1 MCPAK
6 KFLRGS
12 LSYLIGR
19 SEFIQLVADFFNTR
33 VYINPL
39 EQHAKLEVDQTYDNN
54 QAFWDDALGGVQFEE
69 MKVSLQNFHLT
80 EWMPYSPG
88 RYLTQDAIDSR
99 RAAQEFIAPNRA
111 EYLPNGKAR
120 MIVGGIGSIRL
131 LGKVIDSTPTYF
143 LGASSTGVSHQGIPV
158 AMNKSQYR
166 NVIKKI
172 KKHGGCI
179 VNLQGSLRKFPIS
192 LSMINYDA
200 EIPRFCF
207 FTEALEIV
215 EPSSE
220 TDLAVSVAIMF
231 ESGKGPTF
239 SRDGY
244 SIRIGKMWSFYTFSP
259 GSFKNNLKS
268 AVNWLSNYAARY
280 SRKKNPIIFNGFDE
294 QYNHF
299 RNPTEFPISHVFE
312 KMDFKHFLN
321 PYMKHYN
328 FTINV
333 GITMKGSIFQNI
345 RDSTIINES
354 LVVGSFNKIKGELGE
369 DIAKALLKVA
379 EEIEKSGNKEA
390 ADLFNGFNEE
400 LQKPNPRRTILK
412 SLWNGIERAL
422 PTIVKLTDIVAKIS
436 KLFA

>member
-1 MCPAK
+1 MYPVK

-19 SEFIQLVADFFNTR
+19 SDFIQLVADFFNTR

-39 EQHAKLEVDQTYDNN
+39 EQHAKPEVDQTHNNN
-54 QAFWDDALGGVQFEE
+54 QAFWDEALSGVQFEE
-69 MKVSLQNFHLT
+69 MRVSLQNFHLT
-80 EWMPYSPG
+80 EWMSYSPG
-88 RYLTQDAIDSR
+88 RYFTQGAIDSR
-99 RAAQEFIAPNRA
+99 RKAQKFIAPNRA
-111 EYLPNGKAR
+111 EYFPNGKCD
-120 MIVGGIGSIRL
+120 MILGGIGSIRL

-143 LGASSTGVSHQGIPV
+143 LGASSNGVSHQGIPV
-158 AMNKSQYR
+158 AMNKNQYR
-166 NVIKKI
+166 SVIKII
-172 KKHGGCI
+172 KKHGGCM

-207 FTEALEIV
+207 FTETTEII

-231 ESGKGPTF
+231 ESDRGPTF

-244 SIRIGKMWSFYTFSP
+244 SIIMDKMWSFYTFNPS
-259 GSFKNNLKS
+259 SVKNDLMS
-268 AVNWLSNYAARY
+268 AVNWLTNYAARY
-280 SRKKNPIIFNGFDE
+280 SGKKNPTIFNGFDE

-299 RNPTEFPISHVFE
+299 KNPTEFPLSHVFE
-312 KMDFKHFLN
+312 KMDLKYFLN
-321 PYMKHYN
+321 PYMKQHN
-328 FTINV
+328 FTINIGV
-333 GITMKGSIFQNI
+333 AMKGSIFQNI
-345 RDSTIINES
+345 RDSTIINDS

-369 DIAKALLKVA
+369 DIAKALLRVA

-400 LQKPNPRRTILK
+400 LKKPNPRKTILK
-412 SLWNGIERAL
+412 SLWNGIERTL
-422 PTIVKLTDIVAKIS
+422 PTIVKITDIVAKIS